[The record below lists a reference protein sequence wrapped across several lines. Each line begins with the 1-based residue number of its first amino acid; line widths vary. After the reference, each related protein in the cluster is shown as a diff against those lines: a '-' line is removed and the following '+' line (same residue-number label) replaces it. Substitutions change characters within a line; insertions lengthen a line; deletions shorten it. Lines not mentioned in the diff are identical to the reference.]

1 MRTASWS
8 RARRAHGA
16 EAGIAIGPLLFI
28 IAIIG
33 VLAIAIAASSGS
45 FNGGTASE
53 SARLK
58 ASSLIQIGGLLKAG
72 FARMTGSG
80 TDFDSINIDPTA
92 TTNDNDLFAPS
103 GGSVNVPSV
112 TLANNPAVDVW
123 HYPLA
128 VLPHIG
134 TGQSDR
140 LAMLKVA
147 KGVCNEVNIKANAIA
162 TDADDSTLTADI
174 GDVTVTTLTGAAQW
188 PTPLDTKEVGCVHNG
203 NGTTPGY
210 FYFQVLGIR

>member
-1 MRTASWS
+1 MGAAARS
-8 RARRAHGA
+8 RLCHAYGP

-28 IAIIG
+28 IAILG

-45 FNGGTASE
+45 FTGSTASD

-58 ASSLIQIGGLLKAG
+58 ASSLIQIGGLLKVG
-72 FARMTGSG
+72 FARMTGAG
-80 TDFDSINIDPTA
+80 VDFDNINIDPTA

-112 TLANNPAVDVW
+112 TLANNPAVDSW

-128 VLPHIG
+128 ALPYIG
-134 TGQSDR
+134 TGQTDR
-140 LAMLKVA
+140 LAMLRVE
-147 KGVCNEVNIKANAIA
+147 KGVCNEANIKTNALA
-162 TDADDSTLTADI
+162 TDADDSSMTADV
-174 GDVTVTTLTGAAQW
+174 GDVTATTLSGAAQW
-188 PTPLDTKEVGCVHNG
+188 PVPLNTKESGCVHNS

-210 FYFQVLGIR
+210 YYFQVLGIR